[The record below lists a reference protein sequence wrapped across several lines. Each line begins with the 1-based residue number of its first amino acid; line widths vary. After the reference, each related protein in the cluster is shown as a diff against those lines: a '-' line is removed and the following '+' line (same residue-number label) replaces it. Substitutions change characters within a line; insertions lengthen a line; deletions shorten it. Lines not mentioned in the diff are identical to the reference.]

1 MSSEHDQMDSLKR
14 ELSALKET
22 GSIDDRTL
30 AAAMRYVASNE
41 LTVLDML
48 GYSGIDE
55 VADSVIDMVR
65 GCSSGRCE

>member
-1 MSSEHDQMDSLKR
+1 MSTIHDQMDSLKR
-14 ELSALKET
+14 ELTALKET

-41 LTVLDML
+41 LTVSDML
-48 GYSGIDE
+48 GYSGVGE
-55 VADSVIDMVR
+55 VADSVVDMVR